1 MRQAATDIMP
11 KTANPH
17 FMPVVS
23 DDFSTDSNE
32 GTSVSEKTNTYFGT
46 SVVAMIVV
54 IGIIALVLNVSD
66 SVYSTGAG
74 TSDMSTEATA
84 ERLKPVGQLNTG
96 APIVAAAI
104 EAPASAAPAAA
115 ARSGETV
122 YNTTCM
128 ACHAAGIAGAP
139 KVGDQDAW
147 GERIAKGLD
156 TLVQHSINGF
166 QGNTGVMPPRGTC
179 GNCSDDEL
187 KAAVEYM
194 VSQVN

>member
-1 MRQAATDIMP
+1 M
-11 KTANPH
+11 
-17 FMPVVS
+17 
-23 DDFSTDSNE
+23 
-32 GTSVSEKTNTYFGT
+32 SEKTNTYFGT
-46 SVVAMIVV
+46 SVVAMSVV

-74 TSDMSTEATA
+74 TADMSTEATA

-115 ARSGETV
+115 ARSGEAV

-128 ACHAAGIAGAP
+128 ACHTAGIAGAP